1 MAQSNSVYHQL
12 GFYLAEALGLNETK
26 MGGEEGLKALKASHA
41 KVKAEKNP
49 QSVIKEKPASKDP
62 GSKSAKQDAAIKKAM
77 GPAKVGYESKRTG
90 KKGVAGLAADIKY
103 AGGAAK
109 REELPDQPSA
119 KSVEKGTYRGK

>member
-1 MAQSNSVYHQL
+1 
-12 GFYLAEALGLNETK
+12 
-26 MGGEEGLKALKASHA
+26 
-41 KVKAEKNP
+41 
-49 QSVIKEKPASKDP
+49 
-62 GSKSAKQDAAIKKAM
+62 M

-109 REELPDQPSA
+109 REELPDQPST